1 MSNTR
6 WQLRERD
13 GKFFLNIQTDSRVRE
28 EREILWEGE
37 LEVRPSGSPS
47 LKRMELIGVEGNGA
61 LEDEQPR
68 ENRKRVI
75 RDFLTGNSTN
85 SGSIR
90 DIIRKTAIIC
100 ESQSITFEE
109 QEADRVRREKENQE
123 RTLQTITELRD
134 LIALGGQRV
143 DGETAGAR

>member
-1 MSNTR
+1 M
-6 WQLRERD
+6 
-13 GKFFLNIQTDSRVRE
+13 
-28 EREILWEGE
+28 
-37 LEVRPSGSPS
+37 
-47 LKRMELIGVEGNGA
+47 
-61 LEDEQPR
+61 
-68 ENRKRVI
+68 I

-90 DIIRKTAIIC
+90 DSIRKTAIIC

-143 DGETAGAR
+143 TAKRPAPDEGRRQTTCWKCRLWVQSRQDGSRGESSG